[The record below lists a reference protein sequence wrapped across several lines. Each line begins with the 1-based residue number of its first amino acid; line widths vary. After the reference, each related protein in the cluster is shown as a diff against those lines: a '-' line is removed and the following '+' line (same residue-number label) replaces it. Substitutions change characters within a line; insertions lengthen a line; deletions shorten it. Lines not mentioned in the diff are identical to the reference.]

1 MMNTGFI
8 MLKREMLN
16 WEWYT
21 DVNTSKLFLHC
32 LLKVNYSEKKWQG
45 HTIKK
50 GEFITSYGKLSIET
64 GLTVSKLRTSLS
76 KLVNTGHLLF
86 EPTINFTKIIIP
98 KLDDF
103 VVKTNQLQIDTQND
117 TRNDIRHDKPLTSI
131 SQANHKQIAT
141 TNTNKKNIKNRK
153 KIFRDKVYSHS
164 NFNSK
169 HLDSFFEYW
178 TELNKEETEMR
189 CEEHKY
195 FEIEKRLERWS
206 KSELKKDVVSKPNNK
221 LLTNR

>member
-21 DVNTSKLFLHC
+21 DVNTSKLFFHC

-45 HTIKK
+45 YTIKR
-50 GEFITSYGKLSIET
+50 GEFITSYEKLAIET
-64 GLTVSKLRTSLS
+64 GLTTSKVRTALR
-76 KLVNTGHLLF
+76 KLVDSGHLLKV
-86 EPTINFTKIIIP
+86 TSNSFTRISITR
-98 KLDDF
+98 LSEF
-103 VVKTNQLQIDTQND
+103 VEEVSQSKNNKQND
-117 TRNDIRHDKPLTSI
+117 TQFSKALTQS

-141 TNTNKKNIKNRK
+141 TNINKKNIKIRK
-153 KIFRDKVYSHS
+153 KIFREKVYSHS

-169 HLDSFFEYW
+169 HLDSFFKYW

-189 CEEHKY
+189 FEEHKY